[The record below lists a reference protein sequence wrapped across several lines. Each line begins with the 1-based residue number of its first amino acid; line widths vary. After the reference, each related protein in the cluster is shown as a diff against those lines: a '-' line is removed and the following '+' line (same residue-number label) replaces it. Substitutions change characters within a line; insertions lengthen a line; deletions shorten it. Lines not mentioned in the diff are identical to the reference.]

1 MLEMVEDAIRLTQDN
16 DEAVSFGCGC
26 ERNAPLPSSFFLTI
40 HPHGSEPS
48 VAVGPDARVL
58 EACILG
64 VPPLEAVDTAAAE
77 LRKPRRDSP
86 QADDRFVATQLE
98 QVSRWSQIGSYDDAM
113 AAYLRDFVAEGET
126 SWRTIA

>member
-1 MLEMVEDAIRLTQDN
+1 M
-16 DEAVSFGCGC
+16 
-26 ERNAPLPSSFFLTI
+26 
-40 HPHGSEPS
+40 
-48 VAVGPDARVL
+48 L

-64 VPPLEAVDTAAAE
+64 VPPLEAVDGAAAE

-98 QVSRWSQIGSYDDAM
+98 QVSRWSQLSTSYDDAM
-113 AAYLRDFVAEGET
+113 AAYLRDFVTEGET

>member
-1 MLEMVEDAIRLTQDN
+1 M
-16 DEAVSFGCGC
+16 
-26 ERNAPLPSSFFLTI
+26 
-40 HPHGSEPS
+40 
-48 VAVGPDARVL
+48 L

-64 VPPLEAVDTAAAE
+64 VPPLEAVDGAVAE

-98 QVSRWSQIGSYDDAM
+98 QVSRWSQLGSYDDAM